1 MKKWL
6 KGIGITLVSILA
18 LLLILPFAFKGKI
31 VEKVDQAVNQSLNAK
46 VGFNHDVSL
55 SLLRNFPNLSV
66 GIDDVSIVGIDSFA
80 NDTLLASKNI
90 RLVVDI

>member
-6 KGIGITLVSILA
+6 KGIGIAIVSILA

-46 VGFNHDVSL
+46 VGFNP
-55 SLLRNFPNLSV
+55 FP
-66 GIDDVSIVGIDSFA
+66 
-80 NDTLLASKNI
+80 
-90 RLVVDI
+90 LVLTM